1 MILDTTF
8 IIDLFRGNE
17 DAIRRAIQLDD
28 ARETVFITSVSVF
41 ELWQGLDSKS
51 AEKKKKLEEFVEM
64 IGMLDLNA
72 ESAKVGGL
80 VQSELVSKGEMID
93 PEDSMIAGIAIKH
106 NHSILTRDRDYSRIK
121 GLKLETY

>member
-64 IGMLDLNA
+64 FGMLDLNA